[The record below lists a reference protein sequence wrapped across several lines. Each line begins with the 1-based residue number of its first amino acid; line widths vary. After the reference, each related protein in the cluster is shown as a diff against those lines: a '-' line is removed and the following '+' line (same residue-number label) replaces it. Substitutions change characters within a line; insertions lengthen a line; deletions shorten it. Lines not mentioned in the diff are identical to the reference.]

1 MLPACRDSDET
12 DNRESVS
19 YPALRV
25 GACLNVGDGMTVVPL
40 RVSVGGACRRLVA
53 VDRPD
58 SLCQA
63 LSYSPE
69 RVSESGSTA
78 GEPAGH
84 NRAGMTVTTD
94 AKTAKALRDA
104 QYGLLTAIA
113 AEADVSLATVSKVVH
128 RRRDVAEATRAKVEA
143 LLDARGYVRPW
154 EAAVRRPRQVLA
166 VFRDLVSPYTLE
178 ITRGIVDAA
187 AAYGVD
193 VVLGTTSSRPI
204 SRWLEESVE
213 LGAEGVII
221 VISMLTEADQARIV
235 EQHLPVVLI
244 DPLQAPV
251 ESIPSIGVTNWNGAR
266 EAVQH
271 LLRLGHT
278 RIGMVAG
285 RSHSLTGSA
294 RLHGY
299 RAALEEAGIAVD
311 AAIVRS
317 TDFDYADGLEAAG
330 EILDGADPRP
340 TAIFAASDAQALGVL
355 EAARQR
361 RIAVPDELSVM
372 SFDDTLVA
380 AMASPP
386 LSAVRQP
393 FPQLGQ
399 EAMRTLMQLAEG
411 RHPPTLRIEL
421 STELIL
427 RDSIA
432 SVRLPKLFLDG
443 ITR

>member
-1 MLPACRDSDET
+1 
-12 DNRESVS
+12 
-19 YPALRV
+19 
-25 GACLNVGDGMTVVPL
+25 
-40 RVSVGGACRRLVA
+40 
-53 VDRPD
+53 
-58 SLCQA
+58 
-63 LSYSPE
+63 
-69 RVSESGSTA
+69 
-78 GEPAGH
+78 
-84 NRAGMTVTTD
+84 
-94 AKTAKALRDA
+94 
-104 QYGLLTAIA
+104 
-113 AEADVSLATVSKVVH
+113 
-128 RRRDVAEATRAKVEA
+128 
-143 LLDARGYVRPW
+143 
-154 EAAVRRPRQVLA
+154 
-166 VFRDLVSPYTLE
+166 
-178 ITRGIVDAA
+178 
-187 AAYGVD
+187 
-193 VVLGTTSSRPI
+193 
-204 SRWLEESVE
+204 
-213 LGAEGVII
+213 VII

-432 SVRLPKLFLDG
+432 SVGLPKLFLDG

>member
-1 MLPACRDSDET
+1 M
-12 DNRESVS
+12 
-19 YPALRV
+19 
-25 GACLNVGDGMTVVPL
+25 
-40 RVSVGGACRRLVA
+40 
-53 VDRPD
+53 
-58 SLCQA
+58 
-63 LSYSPE
+63 
-69 RVSESGSTA
+69 
-78 GEPAGH
+78 
-84 NRAGMTVTTD
+84 TTD

-143 LLDARGYVRPW
+143 LLDSRGYVRPW
-154 EAAVRRPRQVLA
+154 EAAARRPRQILA

-187 AAYGVD
+187 AAYEVD

-204 SRWLEESVE
+204 SRWLEECVKI
-213 LGAEGVII
+213 GAEGVII
-221 VISMLTEADQARIV
+221 VISMLTEADQARVV

-285 RSHSLTGSA
+285 RSHSLAGSA

-311 AAIVRS
+311 RTIVRS
-317 TDFDYADGLEAAG
+317 TDFDYAEGLAAAG
-330 EILDGADPRP
+330 EILDGAGPRP

-361 RIAVPDELSVM
+361 RIAVPEELSVM

-411 RHPPTLRIEL
+411 GHPPTLRIEL

-427 RDSIA
+427 RDSTA
-432 SVRLPKLFLDG
+432 NAGLPKHFRHLLVTARAPRRRGEGDG
-443 ITR
+443 L